1 MKNLEMAAIFYA
13 MADIL
18 EIQEVEWKPRAY
30 RKAAKAI
37 ETLSEDIEEIYNKR
51 GLKGL
56 MEIPGVGER
65 LALKIEEFIK
75 TGRVKEHER
84 LKKSLPAGM
93 EQLIEI
99 PGMGPK
105 KSYFLFKTL
114 KIKNI
119 ADLEKAARGHKI
131 AKLKGFGAKSEENIL
146 HGIELFKKRK
156 ERPLLGTALPIA
168 QTIVGRLRR
177 IKGVEHIEPAGS
189 LRRMAET
196 VGDIDILV
204 TADDAGPV
212 MDAFTTMPEVQEVLA
227 KGPTKSMVIL
237 RGGIQADVRV
247 VEDRSFGSALQYFT
261 GNKDHNIELRKI
273 AIKKGYKLSEYG
285 IFRGQKQIAGETEEE
300 VYKTLG
306 LQWVPP
312 ELRENTGEIEAAQKG
327 ALPKLIDYK
336 DVRGDFHVHTK
347 YSDGDDTVEEIARAA
362 MQRGYNFICI
372 ADHSK
377 SERIA
382 HGMEEERLLKQIDE
396 IRQVNR
402 KLAKKDFRVFA
413 GCEVDIKS
421 DGSIDYSDDILKQLD
436 IVSVSIHSSFKTP
449 KEKMTERILSALE
462 NKHVKI
468 LNHPTGRI
476 INERLP
482 YGVDLERIFEV
493 AAQRRIAMEINAFPD
508 RLDLNGQNVKR
519 AVEMGVKIA
528 IGTDSHNKDQL
539 HYIDLGVATARRGW
553 AEKKD
558 ILNAYSLKEIEKY
571 FKMGEL

>member
-37 ETLSEDIEEIYNKR
+37 ETLSEDIEDIYSKK

-56 MEIPGVGER
+56 MDIPGVGER

-75 TGRVKEHER
+75 TGRVQAYEK
-84 LKKSLPAGM
+84 LKKQLPAGM
-93 EQLIEI
+93 DQLIEI

-105 KSYFLFKTL
+105 KSYFLYKTL

-119 ADLEKAARGHKI
+119 GDLEKAAKEHKI
-131 AKLKGFGAKSEENIL
+131 AKLKGFGPKSEENL
-146 HGIELFKKRK
+146 LRGIDLFKRSK
-156 ERPLLGTALPIA
+156 ERVLLGTALPIA
-168 QTIVGRLRR
+168 DR
-177 IKGVEHIEPAGS
+177 IIQHLKKVKGVEHIEPAGS
-189 LRRMAET
+189 LRRRAET
-196 VGDIDILV
+196 IGDIDILV
-204 TADDAGPV
+204 TTDDAGPV
-212 MDAFTTMPEVQEVLA
+212 MDTFTTMPEVQEVLA
-227 KGPTKSMVIL
+227 KGPTKSMIL
-237 RGGIQADVRV
+237 LKGGVQADVRV
-247 VEDRSFGSALQYFT
+247 VEDKSFGSALQYFT

-285 IFRGQKQIAGETEEE
+285 IFKGQRQISGETEEG

-312 ELRENTGEIEAAQKG
+312 ELRENRGEIEATLKG
-327 ALPKLIDYK
+327 ALPKLVDYK
-336 DVRGDFHVHTK
+336 DLKGDFHIHTK

-362 MQRGYNFICI
+362 QQRGYEYICI

-377 SERIA
+377 SEHIA
-382 HGMEEERLLKQIDE
+382 HGMGEERLLQQIRE
-396 IRQVNR
+396 IKELNR
-402 KLAKKDFRVFA
+402 KFRNFRIFS
-413 GCEVDIKS
+413 GCEVDIKA
-421 DGSIDYSDDILKQLD
+421 DGGLDYSDDILKQLD
-436 IVSVSIHSSFKTP
+436 IVSVSVHSGFKTP
-449 KEKMTERILSALE
+449 KERMTERILAALD
-462 NKHVKI
+462 NKYVRV

-476 INERLP
+476 INERPP
-482 YGVDLERIFEV
+482 YEVDLERIFEA

-508 RLDLNGQNVKR
+508 RLDLNGQNAKR
-519 AVEMGVKIA
+519 AIEMGVKIA
-528 IGTDSHNKDQL
+528 IGTDAHRKDLL

-558 ILNAYSLKEIEKY
+558 VLNTLSLKDLCKY
-571 FKMGEL
+571 WGL